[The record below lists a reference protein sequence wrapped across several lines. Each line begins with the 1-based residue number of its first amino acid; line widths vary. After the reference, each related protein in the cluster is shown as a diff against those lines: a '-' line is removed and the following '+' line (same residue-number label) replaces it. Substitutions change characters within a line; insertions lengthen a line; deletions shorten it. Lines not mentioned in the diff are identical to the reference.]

1 MTLLE
6 MSEKVYQPDLEAFR
20 GRMRELKAELKVET
34 DLRKIDQLRS
44 RIRELDSII
53 RSTKT
58 VMEITRYYYG
68 PGSHRER
75 RYEAFRF
82 Y

>member
-1 MTLLE
+1 MTLFE
-6 MSEKVYQPDLEAFR
+6 MSEKVYQSDLEQFR
-20 GRMRELKAELKVET
+20 ARMRELKEALKAET
-34 DLRKIDQLRS
+34 DVRQIERLRT
-44 RIRELDSII
+44 RIRELAAIVQQ
-53 RSTKT
+53 TKT
-58 VMEITRYYYG
+58 MMEITRYYYG